1 MPLHCS
7 DKLRALKRLLRNI
20 VGTNIREPEAG
31 SSGGEH
37 HDYLRVQQ
45 IYRGWALLGIPVTAA
60 LVSNA
65 ALAIQIRRTPA
76 EFYLTV
82 ASALCIAL
90 SLIVF
95 FVFTFPVNKQTANW
109 TVLPEN
115 WQELRR
121 RWEYSHAVGAGLY
134 FLALTL
140 LTLSLLVGRSA

>member
-1 MPLHCS
+1 MTLNV
-7 DKLRALKRLLRNI
+7 LRFASVMLTAVAMAGGFAHLLELPNKI
-20 VGTNIREPEAG
+20 GLSRE
-31 SSGGEH
+31 
-37 HDYLRVQQ
+37 DYLRVQQ

-60 LVSNA
+60 LASTA

-82 ASALCIAL
+82 AAALCIAL

-95 FVFTFPVNKQTANW
+95 FLFTFPANKQTANW
-109 TVLPEN
+109 TVLPED
-115 WQELRR
+115 WQVLRR

-140 LTLSLLVGRSA
+140 LTLSLLVGGE